1 MAATD
6 WKGYLLKFGN
16 VEVPLSYLKLDDGN
30 EQTPN
35 QREEISAKRDDYTR
49 KLSRVTADGKITKMS
64 FVFRPLNITQMRAL
78 RTVMA
83 NGLVNAKE
91 RKYNVTYWNDENL
104 RYERGYFY
112 IPDITYKKGIVDAS
126 GIMYKPFT
134 MTLIGYETSEE
145 VNG

>member
-1 MAATD
+1 MASTD
-6 WKGYLLKFGN
+6 WKGYVLKFGS
-16 VEVPLSYLKLDDGN
+16 VAVPNSYLKLDDGN

-35 QREEISAKRDDYTR
+35 QREEVKAVRDDYTR
-49 KLSRVTADGKITKMS
+49 ALSRVTADGQITKMS

-91 RKYNVTYWNDENL
+91 RKYQVTYWNDENL
-104 RYERGYFY
+104 RYEKGNFY
-112 IPDITYKKGIVDAS
+112 IPDITYKKGIIDS
-126 GIMYKPFT
+126 TGIMYKSFT
-134 MTLIGYETSEE
+134 MTLIGYETSQE

>member
-6 WKGYLLKFGN
+6 WAGYLLKFGN
-16 VEVPLSYLKLDDGN
+16 VEVPLSYIKLDDGN

-49 KLSRVTADGKITKMS
+49 QLSRVTSDGQITKMS
-64 FVFRPLNITQMRAL
+64 FVFRSLNITQMRAL

-91 RKYNVTYWNDENL
+91 RKYNVTYWNDEHL
-104 RYERGYFY
+104 RYETGAFY
-112 IPDITYKKGIVDAS
+112 IPDITYHKGIVDS
-126 GIMYKPFT
+126 TGIMYKPFT
-134 MTLIGYETSEE
+134 MTLIGYATST
-145 VNG
+145 VAT